1 MIPVSYTHLDVYKR
15 QSFTFSFSQSGSYGS
30 TFVFQGAE
38 VGIYGQH
45 NFQANPSGTISAG
58 IIGSERTTSIG
69 VYSFI
74 PPLGSWISASN
85 SGFVDGYVR
94 TYRTDGFVF
103 PIGDGNN
110 YRPAAVSAASMV
122 SPATA
127 AYYGVNPTPV
137 SYTHLYIFVK
147 HISISNRINF

>member
-1 MIPVSYTHLDVYKR
+1 MLQMIQGFYFKYSWHSHQLNLQHFIEKIRFNILLALVLLLG
-15 QSFTFSFSQSGSYGS
+15 SFTFSFSQSGSYGS

-45 NFQANPSGTISAG
+45 NFQDNLTGTISAG

-85 SGFVDGYVR
+85 SGITCYSS
-94 TYRTDGFVF
+94 
-103 PIGDGNN
+103 ILW
-110 YRPAAVSAASMV
+110 SE
-122 SPATA
+122 
-127 AYYGVNPTPV
+127 
-137 SYTHLYIFVK
+137 SYTRGYIKFK
-147 HISISNRINF
+147 RW